1 MLQYTV
7 NDMSCQ
13 HCVKAITEAVMQ
25 AAPGAR
31 VEVDLER
38 HLVRVDQSSDD
49 GAVADAIREAG
60 YTPVAQP

>member
-13 HCVKAITEAVMQ
+13 HCVKAITEAVTQ
-25 AAPGAR
+25 SAPGAR

-38 HLVRVDQSSDD
+38 HLVRVEQTSNDA
-49 GAVADAIREAG
+49 AVADAIREAG
-60 YTPVAQP
+60 YTPVAQQ

>member
-13 HCVKAITEAVMQ
+13 HCVKAITEAVTQ

-31 VEVDLER
+31 VEVDLEH
-38 HLVRVDQSSDD
+38 HLVRVDQTSDD
-49 GAVADAIREAG
+49 AAVTDAIREAG
-60 YTPVAQP
+60 YTPVAQQ

>member
-13 HCVKAITEAVMQ
+13 HCVKAITEAVLQ

-31 VEVDLER
+31 VDVDLER
-38 HLVRVDQSSDD
+38 HLVRVEQASDD
-49 GAVADAIREAG
+49 GAVTEAIREAG
-60 YTPVAQP
+60 YTPVAQQ

>member
-13 HCVKAITEAVMQ
+13 HCVKAITEAVAQ

-31 VEVDLER
+31 VDVDLER
-38 HLVRVDQSSDD
+38 HLVRVDQTSDD
-49 GAVADAIREAG
+49 AAVTEAIREAG
-60 YTPVAQP
+60 YTPVAQQ

>member
-13 HCVKAITEAVMQ
+13 HCVKAITEAVTQ
-25 AAPGAR
+25 AAPGAS

-38 HLVRVDQSSDD
+38 HLVRVDQTGDEA
-49 GAVADAIREAG
+49 AVTDAIRGAG

>member
-38 HLVRVDQSSDD
+38 HLVRVEQTSNDA
-49 GAVADAIREAG
+49 AVADAIREAG
-60 YTPVAQP
+60 YTPVAQQ